1 MTAAA
6 DPPGEPGRETLDE
19 LTALLAGGRPEMR
32 AELAAFFAGPEFDDP
47 DLGGTDF
54 GGTEPCGTEPV
65 RTATATAT
73 ARAYA
78 RLETVNRFVH
88 PAREL
93 LGDLH
98 RLTALHE
105 WAAITDGTL
114 FAIMTSHYNLV
125 LTGLLRQAARHPD
138 LDPVVAELED
148 LRAVGVFMASELGYG
163 NNLVALETEARYD
176 PETREFVLHT
186 PRPRARKYMPNTTL
200 NGVPKLAVVL
210 ARTFVGD
217 RECGIMPFLVRLT
230 DGHRAAPG
238 VRIVPLPP
246 KPVLA
251 LDNAVTTFD
260 RVRVGLDALLADER
274 DRIAADGTL
283 DGLLRDKIAR
293 FLGSIENI
301 EGSKICLTAGSLAM
315 SRAALTI
322 AVRYAGQ
329 RRTFA
334 PGRGQVVLADYR
346 THHTALIEQLA
357 ATYAMGF
364 LFDDTRDAMA
374 RLRAS
379 GLPMDEA
386 TIRQAAISKALTSW
400 NTRRVLEVC
409 RERCGAQGLFSV
421 NRIMDYVVVN
431 HGVITAEGD
440 NEVIMIKAG
449 RQLLDEPD
457 AVLAGAD
464 PEAGPAADGE
474 TDPETA
480 PGRDPATDPAAD
492 PAAGPG
498 VPAAGTGRWWLRL
511 LGRRALGMRQDIL
524 AALRTGE
531 HSGGSVF
538 ETWNGQV
545 EQVRQLAE
553 TCGRRS
559 AAAALFAAA
568 ERAADPTARGVL
580 EDLAE
585 VYTLRCVEETIG
597 WFVGHGMLGPKEATG
612 LELRRVRLHSAL
624 AGRLPLLTA
633 AFAIPDA
640 VLRSPLASDDYL
652 QAYEDRLT
660 TDTPGTAADPAG
672 PEPRPAATAAPLAA
686 RAGR

>member
-1 MTAAA
+1 VTGAA
-6 DPPGEPGRETLDE
+6 DPPGETLGE
-19 LTALLAGGRPEMR
+19 LTALLADGRQRMR
-32 AELAAFFAGPEFDDP
+32 AELADYFAGPRFDDT
-47 DLGGTDF
+47 GE
-54 GGTEPCGTEPV
+54 EPGPPAAV
-65 RTATATAT
+65 T

-78 RLETVNRFVH
+78 RLAELNRFVH

-93 LGDLH
+93 LGDVH

-114 FAIMTSHYNLV
+114 FAVMTSHYNLV
-125 LTGLLRQAARHPD
+125 LAGLLRHAARRPE

-148 LRAVGVFMASELGYG
+148 LCAVGVFMASELGYG

-176 PETREFVLHT
+176 PATREFVLHT
-186 PRPRARKYMPNTTL
+186 PRPRARKFMPNTSL
-200 NGVPKLAVVL
+200 NGVPKLAIVL
-210 ARTFVGD
+210 ARTIVGERD
-217 RECGIMPFLVRLT
+217 CGIMPFLVRLT
-230 DGHRAAPG
+230 DGVSAAPG
-238 VRIVPLPP
+238 VEIVPLPP

-274 DRIAADGTL
+274 GQLAATGTL
-283 DGLLRDKIAR
+283 DGLLRDKVTR

-315 SRAALTI
+315 SRAALVI

-334 PGRGQVVLADYR
+334 PGRGQVALADYR
-346 THHTALIEQLA
+346 THHTALAECLA
-357 ATYAMGF
+357 ATYAMAF
-364 LFDDTRDAMA
+364 LFNDARNALA
-374 RLRAS
+374 RLRADGS
-379 GLPMDEA
+379 PLDEA
-386 TIRQAAISKALTSW
+386 TIRQVALCKALTSW
-400 NTRRVLEVC
+400 NTRQVLEVC

-421 NRIMDYVVVN
+421 NRIMDYLVVN

-457 AVLAGAD
+457 TALTGAD
-464 PEAGPAADGE
+464 ADM
-474 TDPETA
+474 
-480 PGRDPATDPAAD
+480 
-492 PAAGPG
+492 
-498 VPAAGTGRWWLRL
+498 PAAGTGRWWLWL
-511 LGRRALGMRQDIL
+511 LGQRALGLRQDIL
-524 AALRTGE
+524 EGLRAGE
-531 HSGGSVF
+531 RARGSVF

-553 TCGRRS
+553 SCGRRS

-568 ERAADPTARGVL
+568 DRAADPAARAVL
-580 EDLAE
+580 EALAE
-585 VYTLRCVEETIG
+585 VYTLRCAEEAFG
-597 WFVGHGMLGPKEATG
+597 WFVGHGLLGPKEAVE
-612 LELRRVRLHSAL
+612 LEARRGRCHSEL
-624 AGRLPLLTA
+624 AGRLPLLTD

-652 QAYEDRLT
+652 QAYEDWLR
-660 TDTPGTAADPAG
+660 
-672 PEPRPAATAAPLAA
+672 TAAPA
-686 RAGR
+686 RTGR

>member
-1 MTAAA
+1 MTGAAHTS
-6 DPPGEPGRETLDE
+6 GEPAPQTLRE
-19 LTALLAGGRPEMR
+19 LTALLADGRQRMR
-32 AELAAFFAGPEFDDP
+32 AELAAFFAGPEFD
-47 DLGGTDF
+47 
-54 GGTEPCGTEPV
+54 
-65 RTATATAT
+65 RTGEEAGPPAAVT

-93 LGDLH
+93 LTDVH

-105 WAAITDGTL
+105 WAAVTDGTL

-125 LTGLLRQAARHPD
+125 LAGLLRRAARHRD
-138 LDPVVAELED
+138 LDPVVTELEE
-148 LRAVGVFMASELGYG
+148 LRAAGVFMASEIGYG
-163 NNLVALETEARYD
+163 NNLLALETEARYD
-176 PETREFVLHT
+176 PAAREFVLHT
-186 PRPRARKYMPNTTL
+186 PRPRARKFMPNTTV

-210 ARTFVGD
+210 ARTFVGG

-230 DGHRAAPG
+230 DGRTSAPG
-238 VRIVPLPP
+238 VRIVPLPA

-274 DRIAADGTL
+274 DQLAADGTL
-283 DGLLRDKIAR
+283 GGLLRDKTAR

-329 RRTFA
+329 RLTFA

-346 THHTALIEQLA
+346 THHAALAEQLA

-364 LFDDTRDAMA
+364 LFNDTRAAVA
-374 RLRAS
+374 RLRES
-379 GLPMDEA
+379 GRPMDEA

-400 NTRRVLEVC
+400 NTREVLEVC
-409 RERCGAQGLFSV
+409 RERCGAQGLFSA
-421 NRIMDYVVVN
+421 NRIMDYLVVN

-457 AVLAGAD
+457 AVLTG
-464 PEAGPAADGE
+464 
-474 TDPETA
+474 TDTDTDTA
-480 PGRDPATDPAAD
+480 PESGTGTGTEAARED
-492 PAAGPG
+492 D
-498 VPAAGTGRWWLRL
+498 VPAAGTGRWWLWL
-511 LGRRALGMRQDIL
+511 LGRRARGLRQEIL
-524 AALRTGE
+524 AGLRAGE
-531 HSGGSVF
+531 RARGSVF
-538 ETWNGQV
+538 ATWNDQV
-545 EQVRQLAE
+545 AQVRQLAE

-568 ERAADPTARGVL
+568 DRAADPAARAVL
-580 EDLAE
+580 ADLAE
-585 VYTLRCVEETIG
+585 LYTLRCVDEDFG
-597 WFVGHGMLGPKEATG
+597 WFVGRGLLGPKEAADLEVRRGG
-612 LELRRVRLHSAL
+612 LH
-624 AGRLPLLTA
+624 
-633 AFAIPDA
+633 
-640 VLRSPLASDDYL
+640 
-652 QAYEDRLT
+652 
-660 TDTPGTAADPAG
+660 AD
-672 PEPRPAATAAPLAA
+672 L
-686 RAGR
+686 